1 MILQDLPFIQNMQ
14 PRIGNADVSLDASLR
29 RCFEGGLERRDD
41 TVIYHCLRAYAAI
54 DNTAGAEEV
63 FRSAIVAP
71 FVQRSVPPS
80 PARDTVGASAD
91 KLAEVFDEIEVH
103 IQTECQF
110 LLDKAVAGIKHLS
123 FPNCCDSSWKAVHF
137 SLSKTA
143 IGRRHYAPV
152 KPIMSVELLWWKL
165 HLQGVNRKNP
175 R

>member
-1 MILQDLPFIQNMQ
+1 MVQCMILQDLPFIQNMQ

-80 PARDTVGASAD
+80 PD
-91 KLAEVFDEIEVH
+91 
-103 IQTECQF
+103 
-110 LLDKAVAGIKHLS
+110 
-123 FPNCCDSSWKAVHF
+123 
-137 SLSKTA
+137 
-143 IGRRHYAPV
+143 
-152 KPIMSVELLWWKL
+152 
-165 HLQGVNRKNP
+165 
-175 R
+175 